1 MSEFNVDTAG
11 REELDAAAADLGVTY
26 PANAKDDT
34 LRKAIKAKLG
44 EAPAPDDAKATRDS
58 APGESKK
65 ARRFKIIVAT
75 HDQDKQPVQVGVN
88 GRNYV
93 IQRGKEVT
101 VPESVVEVLR
111 NAVQHQ
117 FDPKTME
124 ETKVMAYPFQVMGEV
139 E

>member
-11 REELDAAAADLGVTY
+11 REELEAAAADLGVKFQ
-26 PANAKDDT
+26 ANTKDDT
-34 LRKAIKAKLG
+34 LRKNIKEKLG
-44 EAPAPDDAKATRDS
+44 EAPAPDDAKRTDQA
-58 APGESKK
+58 APGEAKK
-65 ARRFKIIVAT
+65 AKRFRIIVAT

-93 IQRGKEVT
+93 IERGKEVT
-101 VPESVVEVLR
+101 VPASVVEVLR

-117 FDPKTME
+117 YDPKTME
-124 ETKVMAYPFQVMGEV
+124 ETRVMAYPFQVMGEV